1 MRAHRPLS
9 IGWVAAVGAVFVVLQ
24 FVLLHALTPGGMWSV
39 VYICLLEFF
48 ALGVAYDTVSIVLG
62 LWIAPIRVPRLVELP
77 ENPPSVALLCT
88 TCDDVDVA
96 TFASLK
102 AQDYPRLEIFVLDD
116 SHALR
121 NQALVDTSDLTVMR
135 RNTRRGYKA
144 GNLNHW
150 LRQCGER
157 FDYFV
162 VADADSR
169 LSPDFVTAM
178 VLHAEHPANANVAVF
193 ESLIT
198 PWNVGNAFGK
208 LQGALC
214 PVHHRIAAGLL
225 SRSGAMLSVGHN
237 NLYRAPAVRAIAGFD
252 ERYLAEDYAT
262 AIALLEGGWRCVTA
276 PVASQDR
283 VPGNFSEYVRREA
296 RWAYQTFQLM
306 SLPTAGLSLAC
317 RLRLV
322 MALHHY
328 ARSLML
334 LVAMM
339 LVFATSIWLVTT
351 SDARYGS
358 IPLEGTLLLWLA
370 FVLVPLGMQALAAL
384 RLGVSLSTQF
394 AAMVLHQSLVIACAG
409 PVCRRLLISV
419 WRGDR
424 VGFNVTGRTSVP
436 SLGVVFRGAA
446 TGVALSWAALLAMV
460 PWHQEPLI
468 ALNLLWILPGACAPF
483 LLYWSATEGS

>member
-1 MRAHRPLS
+1 MQAHRPLS
-9 IGWVAAVGAVFVVLQ
+9 IGWIATVGAVFLVLQ
-24 FVLLHALTPGGMWSV
+24 LVLLRALTPGGIWSV
-39 VYICLLEFF
+39 VYIGVLEFF
-48 ALGVAYDTVSIVLG
+48 ALGVAYDVVSIVLG
-62 LWIAPIRVPRLVELP
+62 LWISPIRVPRLVGLP

-88 TCDDVDVA
+88 TCDDVDSA
-96 TFASLK
+96 TFVSLK
-102 AQDYPRLEIFVLDD
+102 AQSYPRLEIFVLDD
-116 SHALR
+116 SHAPR
-121 NQALVDTSDLTVMR
+121 SQALVDASNLTVVR
-135 RNTRRGYKA
+135 RQTRRGYKA

-150 LRQCGER
+150 LRRYGER

-169 LSPDFVTAM
+169 LPPDFVTDM
-178 VLHAEHPANANVAVF
+178 VLHAEHPTNADVAVF

-208 LQGALC
+208 LQGALS

-237 NLYRAPAVRAIAGFD
+237 NLYRIQAVRAVAGFD

-262 AIALLEGGWRCVTA
+262 TIALLERGWRCLTA
-276 PVASQDR
+276 PVASQER

-306 SLPTAGLSLAC
+306 NLPTAGLSLAC

-328 ARSLML
+328 ARSIIL

-339 LVFATSIWLVTT
+339 LMVVTSIWLLTT
-351 SDARYGS
+351 SNVRHGS
-358 IPLEGTLLLWLA
+358 IPLEGMLLLWLA
-370 FVLVPLGMQALAAL
+370 FVLVPFGVQALAAL
-384 RLGVSLSTQF
+384 RLGVALSTQF
-394 AAMVLHQSLVIACAG
+394 AAMVLHQSLAVACAG
-409 PVCRRLLISV
+409 PVCCRLLKSV
-419 WRGDR
+419 WGGDR
-424 VGFNVTGRTSVP
+424 LGFNVTGRTSVP
-436 SLGVVFRGAA
+436 SLGVVIRGAA
-446 TGVALSWAALLAMV
+446 TGMALSWAAMLAMV

-468 ALNLLWILPGACAPF
+468 ALNLLWVLPGACAPF
-483 LLYWSATEGS
+483 LLYWSAMEAS